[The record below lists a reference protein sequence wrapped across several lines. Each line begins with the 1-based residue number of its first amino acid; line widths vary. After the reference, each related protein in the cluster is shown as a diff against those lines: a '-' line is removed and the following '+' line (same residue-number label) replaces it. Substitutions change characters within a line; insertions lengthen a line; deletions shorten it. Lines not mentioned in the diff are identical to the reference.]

1 MQEPIYINEVQFQET
16 LIDGVDWFEIEWF
29 ETQKHLF
36 KRKTKQGIELH
47 IERKQGHIWKQGDA
61 LYYNGGLLAQ
71 VVIKPTLTIQFSVT
85 NGAPIADFT
94 YYIGNRHLPI
104 FIEKETNQLLV
115 PYDGQLYEQVIAKF
129 PTYITLVKQPL
140 HATMLLTQQ
149 QTQV

>member
-1 MQEPIYINEVQFQET
+1 MQESIYIDEVQFQDS

-47 IERKQGHIWKQGDA
+47 IERKEAHIWQQGDA
-61 LYYNGGLLAQ
+61 LYCNGLVVAQ
-71 VVIKPTLTIQFSVT
+71 VIIKPTWAIQFSVT

-104 FIEKETNQLLV
+104 FIEKKTNQLLV
-115 PYDGQLYEQVIAKF
+115 PYDGQLYEQVTAKF

-140 HATMLLTQQ
+140 HATQLLTQQ
-149 QTQV
+149 HTQL